1 MTTEATDPAQ
11 PTRLFMV
18 RHGESQANLEERFTH
33 HDDEPLTP
41 LGVEQAEA
49 RGQALM
55 CHCRPTA
62 MYASPFHR
70 AVHTAE
76 EVGRPFSLKPALRDD
91 LREQSFGEFQG
102 RSYVDFAP
110 LVQDVS
116 PLGRWDLS
124 APGGE
129 SLREVAERA
138 GRVID
143 EIVAQHAGTDVL
155 VVSHGGVMAALRG
168 WARGSFEHPPESTEN
183 ANGYV
188 LVRQSSVFLVVPFDE
203 L

>member
-1 MTTEATDPAQ
+1 MTNDAADPGQ

-18 RHGESQANLEERFTH
+18 RHGESQANLEQRFTH

-49 RGQALM
+49 RGRELLP
-55 CHCRPTA
+55 HCRPEA

-76 EVGRPFSLKPALRDD
+76 EVGRPFSLKPELRAD
-91 LREQSFGEFQG
+91 LREQSFGDFQG
-102 RSYVDFAP
+102 RSYADFVP
-110 LVQDVS
+110 LAQDVS
-116 PLGRWDLS
+116 PLDRWDLA

-129 SLREVAERA
+129 SLRQVAERA
-138 GRVID
+138 GRVLNQ
-143 EIVAQHAGTDVL
+143 IVAQHAGSDVL

-168 WARGSFEHPPESTEN
+168 WAQGSFGQPPESTEN

-188 LVRQSSVFLVVPFDE
+188 LVRESSSFEIVPFDE